1 MSCELL
7 LSLANDTLESF
18 VPQRVLHA
26 PLCQHPGPSA
36 EYADYAEQAEPAE
49 LTEQAVQT
57 VEAVEGEHGC
67 PVSGEFVPIGEVT
80 KPTNTGR
87 RLRTS
92 HRFA

>member
-1 MSCELL
+1 
-7 LSLANDTLESF
+7 
-18 VPQRVLHA
+18 
-26 PLCQHPGPSA
+26 
-36 EYADYAEQAEPAE
+36 
-49 LTEQAVQT
+49 